1 MRVSVHACE
10 RVCRD
15 TQMHY
20 WTVLPHASRNLEE
33 RAVGLGA
40 PPPTQGSLGGTSH
53 NATPSKGRHPRS
65 EVGSDSR
72 GRRSLTCV
80 AAPVSAPVSLKSC
93 HLMAPGPRH
102 LIWFMP
108 GPGPWRCLS
117 TLGVC
122 ACIHMYIAYTRAF
135 GGPWR

>member
-33 RAVGLGA
+33 RVVGLGA

-53 NATPSKGRHPRS
+53 NATPSKGRRPRS

-80 AAPVSAPVSLKSC
+80 AAPVSELARGDSQRSGQGFMDTV
-93 HLMAPGPRH
+93 
-102 LIWFMP
+102 LIASVP
-108 GPGPWRCLS
+108 
-117 TLGVC
+117 
-122 ACIHMYIAYTRAF
+122 
-135 GGPWR
+135 

>member
-40 PPPTQGSLGGTSH
+40 PPPTQGSLE
-53 NATPSKGRHPRS
+53 NP
-65 EVGSDSR
+65 
-72 GRRSLTCV
+72 CN
-80 AAPVSAPVSLKSC
+80 LK
-93 HLMAPGPRH
+93 
-102 LIWFMP
+102 IIVF
-108 GPGPWRCLS
+108 
-117 TLGVC
+117 
-122 ACIHMYIAYTRAF
+122 Y
-135 GGPWR
+135 